1 MLSRALV
8 SLIASAPADPAA
20 TEAATAAANVTVNSV
35 WDFVLKG
42 GFMMIPL
49 GLCSFIAFAL
59 VAERLASL
67 RRTRI
72 IPTSFVPGLRDIV
85 QARPNDRQALL
96 AYCQQNSSPIGRV
109 FASGFRRLGTAPL
122 EVVERHVEE
131 AGQREVLRMR
141 RNLRALS
148 VIAAVSPLLGLLGT
162 ILGMIDA
169 FQTVAT
175 SGEALGKTELLADG
189 IYAAMITTAA
199 GLIVAI
205 PVLICY
211 HWLSARVERLVM
223 EIDEATYEFIEDL
236 AADSTPMPAAAPVPT
251 ARDAAAAKSPA
262 RAQVAAT

>member
-1 MLSRALV
+1 MPMPFVNVFTATL
-8 SLIASAPADPAA
+8 AA
-20 TEAATAAANVTVNSV
+20 TDPGATDAAAAAANMTVNSV

-49 GLCSFIAFAL
+49 GICSFVAFAL
-59 VAERLASL
+59 VAERLVSL
-67 RRTRI
+67 RRGRI
-72 IPTSFVPGLRDIV
+72 IPPSFVPGVREVLQR
-85 QARPNDRQALL
+85 RPNDREALL
-96 AYCQQNSSPIGRV
+96 TYCREQNAPIARV
-109 FASGFRRLGTAPL
+109 FTSGFRRLGAPI

-131 AGQREVLRMR
+131 AGQREVLRLR

-211 HWLSARVERLVM
+211 HWLSAKVERLVM
-223 EIDEATYEFIEDL
+223 EIDETTYEFIEDL
-236 AADSTPMPAAAPVPT
+236 ATGTMAAPAPTAAKAAAEPDLKRV
-251 ARDAAAAKSPA
+251 
-262 RAQVAAT
+262 QVAAT